1 MSIVEEAAATPVKM
15 DQPRAPRR
23 PKAEYVPSAH
33 GATRIGRVP
42 KPRVWLAANVAGDS
56 SESES
61 DSDSGTA
68 DAVEDFDNA
77 LFDQTE
83 TLDGVSRGGTG
94 EAETAVNGIIVP
106 AGKRIPTLDDPP
118 PRTYNEAME
127 GEFGWL
133 WRPAVVKEIN
143 NHTVVHHTWELTTL
157 PPGRRV
163 IKSKW
168 CFDYKFH
175 GGVFVKAKAR
185 FVACGYSQMPGI
197 DFNETFAGTPRWD
210 SVRLMLAIQAA
221 WGLSREVA
229 DYVAAYLN
237 ANVKEDLYVEQPL
250 GFVVTGRNGVRL
262 YLHMLR
268 SLYGLVQ
275 SGNNWSNR
283 RNVIFKSVGLT
294 QSIHDECVFFRRGI
308 KPGEKG
314 FVALC
319 VHVDDSLMIGK
330 GEDIRGLRE
339 ELNKLIKLEVATDNY
354 YLGAAITDIA
364 GGIKMDHT
372 KYIMRMLVTHDMQD
386 CKGVMSPMDK
396 TKLTKATADT
406 LIDENIRPLVGSLR
420 FVVLSRPDIAFAVG
434 CVSRYV
440 NSPTKEVVAACK
452 RILRYLKGTIDK
464 GLVYKGNGGRGWEL
478 HGYVDADLAGDINDR
493 RSTTGYVFCMNK
505 FSSPIA
511 FYSGVQHCVA
521 TSTAHSEMLAV
532 AKAVVMVIHLRE
544 LLDEL
549 SLGEI
554 DATALYEDNSAV
566 VAMSQNAINGSAT
579 MHFAIKSAFVRE
591 QIKAGVCCLVK
602 IGALEQA
609 ADVLTKALTGDL
621 FYKLRA
627 YIVADCAGEL
637 APRAHHA

>member
-1 MSIVEEAAATPVKM
+1 MPIVEEVAPTPVKV
-15 DQPRAPRR
+15 DRPRAPRQ
-23 PKAEYVPSAH
+23 PKAEYVPGA
-33 GATRIGRVP
+33 ATRSGRVP
-42 KPRVWLAANVAGDS
+42 KPRVWLAANVAGGS
-56 SESES
+56 SENES

-68 DAVEDFDNA
+68 DAVKDFNDA
-77 LFDQTE
+77 LLDQPE
-83 TLDGVSRGGTG
+83 TLDDTSRGGT
-94 EAETAVNGIIVP
+94 EKYEVETVVNGITLP
-106 AGKRIPTLDDPP
+106 AGKRLPTLDDPL

-133 WRPAVVKEIN
+133 WRPAAVKEIN

-168 CFDYKFH
+168 CFTYKFH

-210 SVRLMLAIQAA
+210 SVRLLLAIQAA
-221 WGLSREVA
+221 WGLDREAA

-237 ANVKEDLYVEQPL
+237 ANVKEDLYVEQPP

-283 RNVIFKSVGLT
+283 RNVIFKNVGLT

-319 VHVDDSLMIGK
+319 VHVDDSLTIGK
-330 GEDIRGLRE
+330 SNDISDLRE
-339 ELNKLIKLEVATDNY
+339 ELTKYIKLEVATDDY
-354 YLGAAITDIA
+354 YLGASITDIA

-372 KYIMRMLVTHDMQD
+372 KYITRMLVTHDMQD
-386 CKGVMSPMDK
+386 CKGAKSPMDK
-396 TKLTKATADT
+396 VKLTKATADT

-420 FVVLSRPDIAFAVG
+420 FVTLSRPDIAFAVG
-434 CVSRYV
+434 CVSRHV

-464 GLVYKGNGGRGWEL
+464 GLVYKGNGSREWEL
-478 HGYVDADLAGDINDR
+478 HGYVDADLAGDVNDR
-493 RSTTGYVFCMNK
+493 RSRPATRST
-505 FSSPIA
+505 P
-511 FYSGVQHCVA
+511 
-521 TSTAHSEMLAV
+521 TSTVRQSPSTRACN
-532 AKAVVMVIHLRE
+532 
-544 LLDEL
+544 
-549 SLGEI
+549 
-554 DATALYEDNSAV
+554 TA
-566 VAMSQNAINGSAT
+566 SQRA
-579 MHFAIKSAFVRE
+579 R
-591 QIKAGVCCLVK
+591 
-602 IGALEQA
+602 
-609 ADVLTKALTGDL
+609 LT
-621 FYKLRA
+621 
-627 YIVADCAGEL
+627 
-637 APRAHHA
+637 PRCWRWPRPWSW